1 MTPRFSWPQYRRP
14 WELALEAVLL
24 DGRDGTV
31 HVDSDHRRLRLD
43 SVSDWSSVR
52 LSLRLETTEQSPADI
67 GEVTAYVLASSA
79 RTNTRVPQTLH
90 AESARSFT
98 GDFLLARETLAG
110 PVQLEGHVVTSGD
123 RVRIVG
129 SSDPWTLVVDA
140 SDGPPLPGA
149 PPFDMAWIDFS
160 SHEAPHVAR
169 AAQDSYAVM
178 DLAAN
183 KPVLLLNS
191 EIKGFQGLLNAK
203 KAQLERRRLRD
214 TLATSIA
221 RYALSTL
228 FREARAQITVED
240 DDTVTPP
247 ESHLLRQ
254 VCEAVAAELKSV
266 STVDE
271 LYLQLGRESSLTQLD
286 RSRLWAEIDNAVDR
300 LTNHSEMVA
309 SIVEEV
315 RHA

>member
-14 WELALEAVLL
+14 WELSVEEVVL
-24 DGRDGTV
+24 DGRDGTTA
-31 HVDSDHRRLRLD
+31 VDSDHRRVRLD
-43 SVSDWSSVR
+43 AVSDWSSVR
-52 LSLRLETTEQSPADI
+52 LSFRLETTEQTPADI
-67 GEVTAYVLASSA
+67 EDVTAYVLASSA
-79 RTNTRVPQTLH
+79 RTNTRVPQTLR
-90 AESARSFT
+90 ASSPRSFS
-98 GDFLLARETLAG
+98 GGFDLSREMLAG
-110 PVQLEGHVVTSGD
+110 PVQLEGHVVTPGD
-123 RVRIVG
+123 RVRLVG
-129 SSDPWTLVVDA
+129 SSHPWTLVVNA
-140 SDGPPLPGA
+140 SDAPPMPGA

-160 SHEAPHVAR
+160 SNEAPQVAR
-169 AAQDSYAVM
+169 AVQDSYAVM
-178 DLAAN
+178 DLTGN

-221 RYALSTL
+221 RYALGTL
-228 FREARAQITVED
+228 FREARAQITVEE

-254 VCEAVAAELKSV
+254 VCEAVVAELRSV